1 MPAVSAS
8 VVGLPNNSLA
18 FSNIVCLN
26 IDDFSTLVAQT
37 PAGLAT
43 MDEVRA
49 FGLNIWVNN
58 KFVFA
63 AKPHKEIQR
72 GNIAVGNLQR
82 MCAGLPLGQP
92 CDLSP
97 YVPNPRRSLLSTVT
111 FEIQQV
117 LTRGQASEIR
127 AIDCSAVKNIFEAN
141 YTRHVFAVGQ
151 LLAINVEN
159 LPLRLQC
166 VSLDLVES
174 EEDIKQQSRTNSF
187 SPQVGAF
194 MKGTIINFT
203 KAKDA
208 PVRLTNQSSG
218 QSRSVFKPDFDF
230 TKLGIGGLD
239 KEFND
244 IFRRAFASR
253 LFPIDV
259 ISKLGINHVR
269 GMLLYGP
276 PGCGKTLIARKIS
289 QALTAKEPKIVNG
302 PEILN
307 KFVGESERQIRELFA
322 DARQDQQ
329 ELGDESDLH
338 IIIFDEIDAICK
350 QRGSSRD
357 GTGVGDSVVNQLL
370 TQIDGVDSL
379 NNVLVIGMTNR
390 KDMLDEALMRPGR
403 LEVQIEINLP
413 DERGRAQ
420 ILKIH
425 TDRAR
430 QNGILHPAVVADL
443 DNCLDPKKLVNNDPE
458 YKNFVHRT
466 KNFSGAELEGLVR
479 AATAHALSRGTDG
492 KTFHAKS
499 DFRPEV
505 RMEDFDLALEEV
517 KPKFGAQAD
526 QLSLHYK
533 NGLVPY
539 GKSFTDV
546 RDALVRVIEQ
556 VRANDKTPLMSVLL
570 HGERGAGKTALATYC
585 AISSEFPLVRLIKA
599 SELIARAENAKCS
612 FIYTVF
618 EEAYRSPLSIIILDD
633 IERLMDYVGLGPRF
647 SNLVLQALMVLVRN
661 PVPVAG
667 RKLVVIGIT
676 SNFNAMQ
683 ALELADV
690 FDLCLHVPQLRSAEE
705 IDAVLTHTNL
715 PVADE
720 EKQRILEMMSS
731 QPISVKKLML
741 IAEMAKEDLA
751 LSGDDSMTCERFI
764 DCAYKFTQ

>member
-1 MPAVSAS
+1 MAVEAA
-8 VVGLPNNSLA
+8 VVGLPSNSLA
-18 FSNIVCLN
+18 FTNNVYVN
-26 IDDFSTLVAQT
+26 YDDFLQLINQT
-37 PAGLAT
+37 PAGVT
-43 MDEVRA
+43 TKEDIRDH
-49 FGLNIWVNN
+49 GLNIWVNK

-63 AKPHKEIQR
+63 ARPNKQIPR
-72 GNIAVGNLQR
+72 GSIAVGTMQR
-82 MCAGLPLGQP
+82 MCASLPLGQA
-92 CDLSP
+92 CDLTP
-97 YVPNPRRSLLSTVT
+97 YIPKKGILSTVT

-117 LTRGQASEIR
+117 LTRGQTNDLR
-127 AIDCSAVKNIFEAN
+127 VIDCNILKTLFETEYVNQA
-141 YTRHVFAVGQ
+141 FAAGQ
-151 LLAINVEN
+151 LMAVSCDG

-166 VSLDLVES
+166 VSVDLVEG
-174 EEDIKQQSRTNSF
+174 DDKSRTNSF
-187 SPQVGAF
+187 TPTVGTLI
-194 MKGTIINFT
+194 KGAIINFT
-203 KAKDA
+203 KSKDA

-230 TKLGIGGLD
+230 SKLGIGGLD

-253 LFPIDV
+253 LFPTDV
-259 ISKLGINHVR
+259 IQKLGIKHVR
-269 GMLLYGP
+269 GMLLFGP

-302 PEILN
+302 PEILD
-307 KFVGESERQIRELFA
+307 KFVGESERKIRELFA
-322 DARQDQQ
+322 DARTDQQ
-329 ELGDESDLH
+329 ELGDESDVH

-413 DERGRAQ
+413 DAHGRGQ

-430 QNGILHPAVVADL
+430 EKGALHPAVIADL
-443 DNCLDPKKLVNNDPE
+443 DSCIDPKKLVNNDPE
-458 YKNFVHRT
+458 YKNLVQRT

-492 KTFHAKS
+492 KTFHAIANYS
-499 DFRPEV
+499 PEI

-517 KPKFGAQAD
+517 KPKFGAQSD
-526 QLSLHYK
+526 QLSLCYK

-539 GKSFTDV
+539 GSSFTDV
-546 RDALVRVIEQ
+546 SEALLRVIDQ
-556 VRANDKTPLMSVLL
+556 VKANDKTPLMSVLL

-585 AISSEFPLVRLIKA
+585 AVASEFPLVRLIRA
-599 SELIARAENAKCS
+599 SELIARAESAKCS
-612 FIYTVF
+612 YIYTVF

-633 IERLMDYVGLGPRF
+633 IERLMDYVGMGPRF

-667 RKLVVIGIT
+667 RKLVVLGIT
-676 SNFNAMQ
+676 SNFNAMRS
-683 ALELADV
+683 LELADV
-690 FDLCLHVPQLRSAEE
+690 FDLCLEVPQLCKIEE
-705 IDAVLTHTNL
+705 LDAVLTHTQL
-715 PVADE
+715 PVADD
-720 EKQRILEMMSS
+720 EKQRILELMATS
-731 QPISVKKLML
+731 PISVKKLLL
-741 IAEMAKEDLA
+741 IAEMAKEDLSN
-751 LSGDDSMTCERFI
+751 SGEDMMTCERFI
-764 DCAYKFTQ
+764 ECAYKFTQ